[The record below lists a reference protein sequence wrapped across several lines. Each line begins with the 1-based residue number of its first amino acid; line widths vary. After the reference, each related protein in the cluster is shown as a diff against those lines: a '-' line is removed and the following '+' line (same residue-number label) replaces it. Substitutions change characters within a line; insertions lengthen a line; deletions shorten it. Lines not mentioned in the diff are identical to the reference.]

1 MTNRKLRPYQVSGI
15 EQLMAITRQ
24 RHAAL
29 LADEPGLGKT
39 IQVAGYI
46 NRTYPKSVIIVCP
59 ASLRLNWDN
68 ELTAWLDYENLVEW
82 HCEILSYEAVAS
94 GKNRRDYYD
103 LAVFDEAHYLKNT
116 AAKRTK
122 ACFSINAAN
131 KLFLT
136 GTPVVNRPMEMFPI
150 LKACGLKLNKTD
162 FGKRYCGGRLVP
174 IKFRP
179 VKKYAWDFSGASN
192 IPELNA
198 ALRKSVMVRRTKK
211 EVLAELPQK
220 IRQIVELESTLPES
234 ESLRS
239 AVNAM
244 FDGFTSAAA
253 NIKELQKVAFEEL
266 AKARLDIARAKLPYV
281 LRFAEDILE
290 EENKLV
296 IFAYHREIV
305 DAIAEHFALS
315 AVKLYGGMTDK
326 QKNDAVVAFQQG
338 TAKVFVGQI
347 TAAGT
352 GLTLTAAH
360 TVLFAELD
368 WVPGNIIQCEDRCHR
383 FGQTEPVRV
392 FHITCRESV
401 DARMVKALVDKQ
413 KTIESVTA

>member
-1 MTNRKLRPYQVSGI
+1 
-15 EQLMAITRQ
+15 
-24 RHAAL
+24 
-29 LADEPGLGKT
+29 
-39 IQVAGYI
+39 
-46 NRTYPKSVIIVCP
+46 
-59 ASLRLNWDN
+59 
-68 ELTAWLDYENLVEW
+68 
-82 HCEILSYEAVAS
+82 
-94 GKNRRDYYD
+94 
-103 LAVFDEAHYLKNT
+103 
-116 AAKRTK
+116 
-122 ACFSINAAN
+122 
-131 KLFLT
+131 
-136 GTPVVNRPMEMFPI
+136 
-150 LKACGLKLNKTD
+150 
-162 FGKRYCGGRLVP
+162 
-174 IKFRP
+174 
-179 VKKYAWDFSGASN
+179 
-192 IPELNA
+192 
-198 ALRKSVMVRRTKK
+198 
-211 EVLAELPQK
+211 
-220 IRQIVELESTLPES
+220 
-234 ESLRS
+234 
-239 AVNAM
+239 M

-338 TAKVFVGQI
+338 TAEVFVGQI